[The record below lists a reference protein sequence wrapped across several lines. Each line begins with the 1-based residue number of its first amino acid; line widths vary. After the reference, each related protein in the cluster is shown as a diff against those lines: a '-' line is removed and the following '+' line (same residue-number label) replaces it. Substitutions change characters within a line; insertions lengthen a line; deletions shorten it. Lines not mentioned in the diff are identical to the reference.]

1 MVREWSRQWEAE
13 QLSQVDVVPKIHDI
27 QEAAES
33 IEKKKI
39 SY

>member
-1 MVREWSRQWEAE
+1 MNGAEWSRRWEAE

-33 IEKKKI
+33 I
-39 SY
+39 